1 MSFKEIIESE
11 KEKIIKELRE
21 NGYSNKTVDYSQF
34 LSLYEKYKEL
44 MGEQEFAYM
53 LGLNYDKF
61 RNLRTK
67 GTKTV
72 ILIQKASEELKYE
85 IRKSLR
91 TQGYIN
97 RMIDYSEFLKLYEK
111 YEKIITEKEFADI
124 IGITYVRYRN
134 IKNRGGKTKVL
145 ETKIDENGIR
155 EEINNEYG
163 SILINYTKFLEM
175 YKKYESR
182 INNEVEFARI
192 IGLTRDIF
200 NNIKRG
206 RED

>member
-72 ILIQKASEELKYE
+72 ILIQKASEELRNE
-85 IRKSLR
+85 IKISLG

-97 RMIDYSEFLKLYEK
+97 KMIDYSEFLKLYEK
-111 YEKIITEKEFADI
+111 YKKIITEKEFADI
-124 IGITYVRYRN
+124 IGITYARYRD

-145 ETKIDENGIR
+145 ETKIDESEIR

-192 IGLTRDIF
+192 IGLTRGMY
-200 NNIKRG
+200 NYIKRG
-206 RED
+206 R

>member
-21 NGYSNKTVDYSQF
+21 NGYSNKIVDYSQF

-72 ILIQKASEELKYE
+72 ILIQKASEELRNE
-85 IRKSLR
+85 IKISLG

-97 RMIDYSEFLKLYEK
+97 KMIDYSEFLKLYEK
-111 YEKIITEKEFADI
+111 YKKIITEKEFADI
-124 IGITYVRYRN
+124 IGITYARYRD

-145 ETKIDENGIR
+145 ETKIDESEIR

-192 IGLTRDIF
+192 IGLTRGMY
-200 NNIKRG
+200 NYIKRG
-206 RED
+206 R

>member
-72 ILIQKASEELKYE
+72 ILIQKASEELRNE
-85 IRKSLR
+85 IKISLG

-97 RMIDYSEFLKLYEK
+97 KMIDYFEFLKLYEK
-111 YEKIITEKEFADI
+111 YKKIITEKEFADI
-124 IGITYVRYRN
+124 IGITYARYRD

-145 ETKIDENGIR
+145 ETKIDEGEIR

-192 IGLTRDIF
+192 IGLTRGMY
-200 NNIKRG
+200 NYIKRG
-206 RED
+206 R

>member
-72 ILIQKASEELKYE
+72 ILIQKASEELRNE
-85 IRKSLR
+85 IKISLG

-97 RMIDYSEFLKLYEK
+97 KMIDYSEFLKLYEK
-111 YEKIITEKEFADI
+111 YKKIITEKEFADI
-124 IGITYVRYRN
+124 IEITYARYRD

-145 ETKIDENGIR
+145 ETKIDESEIR

-192 IGLTRDIF
+192 IGLTRGMY
-200 NNIKRG
+200 NYIKRG
-206 RED
+206 R